1 MAAGSTPFRLSKETS
16 DSVLEYSR
24 KTHTLLHNT
33 WSIRPRLEIIDKE
46 YMMEGDLSAED
57 RKARQALQAGDK
69 SRYRNITIPV
79 IMPQVQAAVG
89 YLSQVFCSGNPIFP
103 VSASPSYEDA
113 AMQIE
118 AIIAENS
125 KSAKWIRELLLFFQD
140 GMKYNLHALEVTWE
154 QRPVASLETDPTF
167 KGGKEGKPKTTIWQ
181 GNVIRR
187 MDMYNTIFD
196 PRVAPCDI
204 YRKGEFAGYIE
215 LQSRVELKRYI
226 NSLFGKVPVV
236 TAEKAFESGGETAG
250 MTSTSSYAH
259 YYLPQIN
266 PEALLD
272 RNPLQSFDWLSWA
285 TNDPRKQR
293 IRYKNMYQ
301 KFILYARI
309 LPNDFGMMVPEEN
322 TPQVWKFVIINNSVV
337 LYAERLSNAH
347 DYLPIIFG
355 QPLEDGLQFQTK
367 SFAQNAQPFQ
377 QYQTALWNASTASK
391 RRAVMDRGLY
401 DPSRVS
407 ETVINSPNPSA
418 KMPVRPAAYGK
429 PLAEAY
435 FPIPYKDE
443 LSQSFHAEAELVN
456 KFADRANG
464 QNPPYQGSFIKGN
477 RTKHEYE
484 DVMGHANWR
493 NQTVALMQEHQVFTT
508 IKEVILLN
516 ILQFQDE
523 KTIYSPSKK
532 MHVKVD
538 PLVLRQAAIE
548 FQVADGLVPTDKIMN
563 ADAWQVALQMIGT
576 SPQLQGEYSLG
587 ELFSYMMKMQGADI
601 GEFEKPQDLVLYQ
614 QQLNAWQ
621 QAAANAAK
629 AGTPFSTP
637 MPQIPPAI
645 IEEMQRKQA
654 MDAGKKPTASLQ
666 EQIAAAAASGSGSG
680 VPAKSNGAGG
690 TTPGNLPQANPP
702 AIGAT
707 GVPNA

>member
-1 MAAGSTPFRLSKETS
+1 MAAGATPFSLSRETS
-16 DSVLEYSR
+16 DAVLEYSR

-33 WSIRPRLEIIDKE
+33 WSIRPQLEIIDKE
-46 YMMEGDLSAED
+46 YMMEGDLSEEQ
-57 RKARQALQAGDK
+57 RKAVQALRAGDK

-103 VSASPSYEDA
+103 VAANPNYEDA
-113 AMQIE
+113 AMQVE
-118 AIIAENS
+118 AIFAENS

-154 QRPVASLETDPTF
+154 QRPVATLETDPTY

-181 GNVIRR
+181 GNVMRR

-226 NSLFGKVPVV
+226 NSLFGRVSVA

-250 MTSTSSYAH
+250 MTSASSYAH
-259 YYLPQIN
+259 FYLPQIN
-266 PEALLD
+266 PAALLD

-301 KFILYARI
+301 KFVLYARI
-309 LPNDFGMMVPEEN
+309 LPNDFGMRVPEEN
-322 TPQVWKFVIINNSVV
+322 TPQVWKFVIINNQVV
-337 LYAERLSNAH
+337 LYAERLTNAH

-367 SFAQNAQPFQ
+367 SFAQNALPFQ

-418 KMPVRPAAYGK
+418 KMPIRPAAYGK
-429 PLAEAY
+429 PLNEAY
-435 FPIPYKDE
+435 YSIPYKDE
-443 LSQSFHAEAELVN
+443 LSQTFHQEAELVN

-493 NQTVALMQEHQVFTT
+493 NQTVALLQEHQVFSTV
-508 IKEVILLN
+508 KEILLLN
-516 ILQFQDE
+516 VLQFQDQ

-532 MHVKVD
+532 MHVQVD
-538 PLVLRQAAIE
+538 PLVLREAAVE
-548 FQVADGLVPTDKIMN
+548 FQVADGLIPTDKLMN
-563 ADAWQVALQMIGT
+563 IDAWQTFMQTIAT
-576 SPQLQGEYSLG
+576 NPSLADPYDLAG
-587 ELFSYMMKMQGADI
+587 LLTYMMKLQGADVRD
-601 GEFEKPQDLVLYQ
+601 FEKPQDLLLFQ
-614 QQLNAWQ
+614 QQLQAWQ
-621 QAAANAAK
+621 QAAAQAAQK
-629 AGTPFSTP
+629 GAPFSAP
-637 MPQIPPAI
+637 MPQIPQSI
-645 IEEMQRKQA
+645 IAEMQKKQA
-654 MDAGKKPTASLQ
+654 MDAGAKPTASLQ
-666 EQIAAAAASGSGSG
+666 EMIASVAAASAGSSG
-680 VPAKSNGAGG
+680 TPKPGNGAA
-690 TTPGNLPQANPP
+690 PPQANPP
-702 AIGAT
+702 AVGAT

>member
-1 MAAGSTPFRLSKETS
+1 MAAGATPVRLST
-16 DSVLEYSR
+16 DTAASVLEYSR

-33 WSIRPRLEIIDKE
+33 WSIRPRLEEIDKE
-46 YMMEGDLSAED
+46 YMMEGDLSEED
-57 RKARQALQAGDK
+57 RKARQAIRAGDK
-69 SRYRNITIPV
+69 TRYRNITIPV
-79 IMPQVQAAVG
+79 IMPQCQAAAG
-89 YLSQVFCSGNPIFP
+89 YLNQVFLSGNPIFP
-103 VSASPSYEDA
+103 VHASPSYEDA
-113 AMQIE
+113 AIQIE
-118 AIIAENS
+118 AIMSENS
-125 KSAKWIRELLLFFQD
+125 KSAKWVRELILFFLD
-140 GMKYNLHALEVTWE
+140 GMKYNLHALEVSWA
-154 QRPVASLETDPTF
+154 QRPVATLETDPTY

-181 GNVIRR
+181 GNTIKR

-196 PRVAPCDI
+196 PRVAPCEL
-204 YRKGEFAGYIE
+204 YRSGEFAGYIE
-215 LQSRVELKRYI
+215 LCSRVELKRYI
-226 NSLFGKVPVV
+226 NSLFGQVPAD
-236 TAEKAFESGGETAG
+236 TAIKAFESGGETAG
-250 MTSTSSYAH
+250 MTSASSYAH

-266 PEALLD
+266 PTALLD

-285 TNDPRKQR
+285 TNDPRQQR

-309 LPNDFGMMVPEEN
+309 LPNDFGLRVPEEN

-337 LYAERLSNAH
+337 LYAERLTNAH
-347 DYLPIIFG
+347 DYIPILFG

-443 LSQSFHAEAELVN
+443 VSAAFHQEAELVN
-456 KFADRANG
+456 KFADRVNG

-493 NQTVALMQEHQVFTT
+493 NQTIALLQEHQVFSTV
-508 IKEVILLN
+508 KEILLLN
-516 ILQFQDE
+516 VLQFQDE

-532 MHVKVD
+532 MHIKVD
-538 PLVLRQAAIE
+538 PLILRQAAIE
-548 FQVADGLVPTDKIMN
+548 FQVADGLTPSDKLMN
-563 ADAWQVALQMIGT
+563 VDAWQVFFQILGT
-576 SPQLQGEYSLG
+576 SPAIQQEYDMG
-587 ELFSYMMKMQGADI
+587 DFVSYLMKLQGADVR
-601 GEFEKPQDLVLYQ
+601 EFQKPKDLVLFQ
-614 QQLNAWQ
+614 QQMAAWQ
-621 QAAANAAK
+621 NAAAMAAQK
-629 AGTPFSTP
+629 GTPFSTP
-637 MPQIPPAI
+637 MPAMPPSI
-645 IEEMQRKQA
+645 IAELQKKQA
-654 MDAGKKPTASLQ
+654 MDEGNKPTANLQ
-666 EQIAAAAASGSGSG
+666 QMIAAAAA
-680 VPAKSNGAGG
+680 AGAG
-690 TTPGNLPQANPP
+690 TTPQAKGGNGSLPQTAPTP
-702 AIGAT
+702 EVGAT

>member
-1 MAAGSTPFRLSKETS
+1 MAAGTTPFRLTKESS
-16 DSVLEYSR
+16 DAVLEYSR

-33 WSIRPRLEIIDKE
+33 WSIRPRLEIIDKV
-46 YMMEGDLSAED
+46 YMMEGDLSEED
-57 RKARQALQAGDK
+57 RKARQAIRAGDK
-69 SRYRNITIPV
+69 SRYRNITVPV
-79 IMPQVQAAVG
+79 VMPQCQAALG
-89 YLSQVFCSGNPIFP
+89 YLAQVFLSGNPIFG
-103 VSASPSYEDA
+103 VNASSSYEDA

-118 AIIAENS
+118 AIMSENS
-125 KSAKWIRELLLFFQD
+125 RSAKWIRELILFFLD
-140 GMKYNLHALEVTWE
+140 GLKYNLHALEVAWE
-154 QRPVASLETDPTF
+154 QRPVATLETDPTF

-181 GNVIRR
+181 GNVLKR

-196 PRVAPCDI
+196 PRVAPCDM

-215 LQSRVELKRYI
+215 LMSRVELKRYI
-226 NSLFGKVPVV
+226 NSLFGQVSAV
-236 TAEKAFESGGETAG
+236 TAERAFESGGETAG
-250 MTSTSSYAH
+250 MTSASSYAH

-301 KFILYARI
+301 CFRLYARI
-309 LPNDFGMMVPEEN
+309 IPNDFGLIVPGEN
-322 TPQVWKFVIINNSVV
+322 TPQVWKFIIINNQVV

-367 SFAQNAQPFQ
+367 SFAQNGQPFQ
-377 QYQTALWNASTASK
+377 EYQTALWNASTASK

-429 PLAEAY
+429 PLNEAY
-435 FPIPYKDE
+435 YPIPYKDE
-443 LSQSFHAEAELVN
+443 VSASFHQEAELVN
-456 KFADRANG
+456 KFADRVNG
-464 QNPPYQGSFIKGN
+464 QNPPYQGAFIKGN

-484 DVMGHANWR
+484 DVMGHANSR
-493 NQTVALMQEHQVFTT
+493 NQTIALLEEHQVFSTV
-508 IKEVILLN
+508 KEILLLN

-523 KTIYSPSKK
+523 KTIYSPTKK

-538 PLVLRQAAIE
+538 PLVLREAAIE
-548 FQVADGLVPTDKIMN
+548 FQLSDGQTPSDKLMN
-563 ADAWQVALQMIGT
+563 VDAWQVAMQMIGT
-576 SPQLQGEYSLG
+576 SQDLQQKYDLAG
-587 ELFSYMMKMQGADI
+587 LFSYMMKLQGADI
-601 GEFEKPQDLVLYQ
+601 RDFEKPQDLELFQ
-614 QQLNAWQ
+614 QQLAAWQ
-621 QAAANAAK
+621 QAAAQAAAK
-629 AGTPFSTP
+629 GAPFNVP
-637 MPQIPPAI
+637 MPQIPQSVIA
-645 IEEMQRKQA
+645 EMQKKQS
-654 MDAGKKPTASLQ
+654 MDAANKPTASLQ
-666 EQIAAAAASGSGSG
+666 EMIAGAAAA
-680 VPAKSNGAGG
+680 GAGSSG
-690 TTPGNLPQANPP
+690 TPKTNGTGTQNLPQANPP
-702 AIGAT
+702 AVGQT